1 MCGIP
6 AELATNEEGSITV
19 SVTFMPGDSMLE
31 SETKLQ
37 HAMNEAGAAATGEC
51 LRRFDTDGGKIEVG
65 GRKLTSCGQRPKNY
79 QTPYGIARVERH
91 VYQGSKGGRTYCPL
105 DYGARIMRTATPL
118 FAKQTSFKDATNDAT
133 VVVKDFAQHGRK
145 VSRSYV
151 AEVAGDVAS
160 VVAEKD
166 NWTYALPA
174 APAGRQVKTVAVGVD
189 GTCTLILDDGWRQV
203 MVGTITFYDD
213 EGERIDTI
221 YVANAP
227 ESGKATFFEKMD
239 TELERIRETYP
250 EARYVGIADGAHEL
264 WAWLEPRTTWQ
275 IVDFWHVSEYL
286 ALVAPYMHGKKSLQ
300 ALWLEEACHRL
311 KHDTEAAAGLLED
324 FRQERKRVGDGSSA
338 AEALEKAISYFG
350 NHLEKMN
357 YHLYRAMELPI
368 GSGVTE
374 AACKTVAK
382 QRLGGSGMRWTLR
395 GVAEVLSLRTLV
407 TSGRRWNEI
416 WEKAT
421 RFGFTKIDH
430 RKRSTAN

>member
-1 MCGIP
+1 MP
-6 AELATNEEGSITV
+6 ADLVTNKDGSITV
-19 SVTFMPGDSMLE
+19 SVTFMPADSLLE
-31 SETKLQ
+31 SETRLQ
-37 HAMNEAGAAATGEC
+37 EAMNEAGAAATGEC

-65 GRKLTSCGQRPKNY
+65 GRKLTSCGQRPRNY

-91 VYQGSKGGRTYCPL
+91 VYQSSKGGRTYCPL

-118 FAKQTSFKDATNDAT
+118 FAKQTSFKYATNDAT

-151 AEVAGDVAS
+151 AEVAGDVSS
-160 VVAEKD
+160 VVAEKEH
-166 NWTYALPA
+166 WIYALPA
-174 APAGRQVKTVAVGVD
+174 APAGRRVTTVAVGVD
-189 GTCTLILDDGWRQV
+189 GTCTLIADDSWRQV
-203 MVGTITFYDD
+203 MVGTISFYDD

-239 TELERIRETYP
+239 AELARIRDTYP

-264 WAWLEPRTTWQ
+264 WTWLEPRVTWR

-286 ALVAPYMHGKKSLQ
+286 ALVAPYMCSKMSAQ

-311 KHDTEAAAGLLED
+311 KHEAGAAAGLLKN
-324 FRQERKRVGDGSSA
+324 FRLERKCVRDGSPA
-338 AEALEKAISYFG
+338 AGALEKAISYFS

-382 QRLGGSGMRWTLR
+382 QRLCGSGMRWTLR

-407 TSGRRWNEI
+407 TSGRRWNEF

-430 RKRSTAN
+430 PKRATAN